1 MENAFWN
8 LWELG
13 IVYINMQHT
22 GVFQGMSLASGCANS
37 GGLKHFRQL
46 KDLMLKI
53 WPIKIFFHWI
63 VIFDRLVKNSKKCL
77 TYPSATKDERYKG
90 RGNREKVDQTE
101 GENSQTSKCYQQHG
115 WRNDDEEIPVHW
127 KHEGKFV
134 ICRDESE
141 KNFSNK
147 CAVQIQSPGLSPIK
161 DAFFYFN
168 SWISQITN
176 KFPSLV

>member
-37 GGLKHFRQL
+37 GGLKHLRQL
-46 KDLMLKI
+46 KDFSLNCD
-53 WPIKIFFHWI
+53 FE
-63 VIFDRLVKNSKKCL
+63 LVKNLKKCL

-101 GENSQTSKCYQQHG
+101 GEIKSNKWMTYQQHG
-115 WRNDDEEIPVHW
+115 RRDGWQGNTCTLKTWRLICHLPRW
-127 KHEGKFV
+127 IWGKLFKQARCKKFKFRV
-134 ICRDESE
+134 ITH
-141 KNFSNK
+141 KKYIFAFS
-147 CAVQIQSPGLSPIK
+147 S
-161 DAFFYFN
+161 
-168 SWISQITN
+168 
-176 KFPSLV
+176 

>member
-13 IVYINMQHT
+13 IVYINTQHT

-37 GGLKHFRQL
+37 GGLKHFRHL
-46 KDLMLKI
+46 KNSMSKI
-53 WPIKIFFHWI
+53 WFHWNI
-63 VIFDRLVKNSKKCL
+63 IFDKLVKNLKKCL

-115 WRNDDEEIPVHW
+115 RRNGWRGNTCTLKTWRQVCHLPRWIW
-127 KHEGKFV
+127 GKLFKQARCKKSKFRV
-134 ICRDESE
+134 ITH
-141 KNFSNK
+141 KK
-147 CAVQIQSPGLSPIK
+147 I
-161 DAFFYFN
+161 YFLLLFLKFHK
-168 SWISQITN
+168 SQIS
-176 KFPSLV
+176 PV